1 LTEVG
6 ISVIYA
12 DSLVRTRAL
21 GLGGGALPELIAS
34 LRFADDGFDTI
45 AFWPVDPSPA
55 QVEVWAGEVA
65 SWLAHLD

>member
-1 LTEVG
+1 LSEAAV
-6 ISVIYA
+6 SVIYA
-12 DSLVRTRAL
+12 DSLARTREL

-34 LRFADDGFDTI
+34 LRFADDGCDTI

-55 QVEVWAGEVA
+55 QVELLAGEVA